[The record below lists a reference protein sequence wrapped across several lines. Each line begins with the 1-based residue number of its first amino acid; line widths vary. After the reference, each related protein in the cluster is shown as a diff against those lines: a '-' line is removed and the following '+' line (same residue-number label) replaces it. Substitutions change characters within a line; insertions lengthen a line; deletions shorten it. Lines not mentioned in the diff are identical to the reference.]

1 MRDSLP
7 EDLASHQ
14 AGLHH
19 VVREGLALFERRHG
33 RVRAGLSV
41 RSERSLIHDC
51 MVEEAQKVFSPNQC
65 VRRGNLFLLALG
77 PYRIKLKKFAPN
89 LITSSYPTQAVFD
102 FLAQQVRKLL
112 DLDVENLQLGYVP
125 LGLSVTDYPIWIAK
139 PRLDGRPEWE
149 YELTGDSSSAALP
162 DLPRTD
168 PNIPPATRVKAK
180 PVKFT
185 AGSKDKRE

>member
-7 EDLASHQ
+7 EDLAPHE
-14 AGLHH
+14 AALYH
-19 VVREGLALFERRHG
+19 VVREGLSLFDSRHG

-51 MVEEAQKVFSPNQC
+51 MVEEAQKVFSPGQWM
-65 VRRGNLFLLALG
+65 RRGNLFLLALG
-77 PYRIKLKKFAPN
+77 PYRIKLKKFGPH

-102 FLAQQVRKLL
+102 FLAQQVRKLF

-139 PRLDGRPEWE
+139 PRVDGRPEWE
-149 YELTGDSSSAALP
+149 HELTGGSAAALM
-162 DLPRTD
+162 DLPKTN
-168 PNIPPATRVKAK
+168 PNIPPVTRVKAK
-180 PVKFT
+180 PAKFT

>member
-7 EDLASHQ
+7 GDLVPHED
-14 AGLHH
+14 GLHR
-19 VVREGLALFERRHG
+19 VVREGLALFNRRHG
-33 RVRAGLSV
+33 HLRAGLSV

-51 MVEEAQKVFSPNQC
+51 MVEEAQKVFRPGQWL
-65 VRRGNLFLLALG
+65 RRGNLFLLALG
-77 PYRIKLKKFAPN
+77 PYRIKLKKFGPS

-102 FLAQQVRKLL
+102 FLAQHVRRLF

-125 LGLSVTDYPIWIAK
+125 LGLSVADYPIWLTK
-139 PRLDGRPEWE
+139 PRIDGRPEWE
-149 YELTGDSSSAALP
+149 YELTGHSAATLS

-180 PVKFT
+180 PVKIT